1 MSNSETSYMHTWRK
15 SIWKTVEYDFVY
27 YADDVR
33 RRVVCKNVNL
43 NQTCT
48 IMRFSDVVQKKK
60 LLRSLHTP
68 LYNFRRNID
77 EHFVDKQSIFRL
89 LRPFK

>member
-1 MSNSETSYMHTWRK
+1 MYNSETSFIHTWRK
-15 SIWKTVEYDFVY
+15 SILKTVEYDFVY

-48 IMRFSDVVQKKK
+48 IMRFSDVVRKK
-60 LLRSLHTP
+60 LSRSLHTP
-68 LYNFRRNID
+68 LYNFRRNIYKQ
-77 EHFVDKQSIFRL
+77 FVDKQSIFRL